1 MVFLFFL
8 WGFVCCKIGW
18 SSVMRMS
25 INLRDLFL
33 YEVFLYYNPLLLVTL
48 AVWFWGS
55 NLWVFSQSTVSYA
68 KIFDLDQSHLTHR
81 EIWKVAMWMTV
92 VVPSS
97 MTAYLYLYSHGEV
110 SLAASQPVLLY
121 CAVAMILIFPFDI
134 FYLSTRYFLLRTL
147 WRILFPLQAITF
159 SDFFVA
165 DILTSMSKVFSDMER
180 SVCRMVHRQVAT
192 IAWFEADSICG
203 SHSVAIPMVLVLPYL
218 FRLFQCLRQ
227 YKDTREKTSLL
238 NGTDVHYF
246 FLFLPFTLLYL
257 SAFSSTSSH

>member
-1 MVFLFFL
+1 MFGGQAIPPGNSPHLRKSGSRSVVRGGGKWCGRRVHTFTTESDSLKMLPIAASIVPSPVLLWRFKVFLFFL

-110 SLAASQPVLLY
+110 SLAASQPV
-121 CAVAMILIFPFDI
+121 
-134 FYLSTRYFLLRTL
+134 
-147 WRILFPLQAITF
+147 
-159 SDFFVA
+159 
-165 DILTSMSKVFSDMER
+165 
-180 SVCRMVHRQVAT
+180 
-192 IAWFEADSICG
+192 
-203 SHSVAIPMVLVLPYL
+203 
-218 FRLFQCLRQ
+218 
-227 YKDTREKTSLL
+227 
-238 NGTDVHYF
+238 
-246 FLFLPFTLLYL
+246 
-257 SAFSSTSSH
+257 